1 MPYRTIGKLW
11 FTNSSGGT
19 SWCSASL
26 IMRSVIV
33 TAAHCAGRFGTST
46 FYSNWTFRPGHWGA
60 SGATSAQIAPYG
72 AWTMQAVRIATSWY
86 NGTDTGS
93 GSARNN
99 DVAVFIV
106 RKNASNQFIGNVLG
120 GWMSYGWNNY
130 SFVQSSKTGNLR
142 TAAVSTLGYPGLMD
156 SGAIMQRTDGPTYTT
171 TVGGALQLWQGSNLT
186 GGSSGGPWIVNFA
199 YATPALSGGA
209 VQGTAA
215 AKNRVIGVTSWGT
228 ADPNN
233 PKDNYSSQF
242 AQNAQF
248 PLGSYTAVV
257 NGATVNYGA
266 GNIGALLRDLCSSKP
281 AGSASTYAQ
290 LGYCAF

>member
-1 MPYRTIGKLW
+1 
-11 FTNSSGGT
+11 
-19 SWCSASL
+19 
-26 IMRSVIV
+26 
-33 TAAHCAGRFGTST
+33 
-46 FYSNWTFRPGHWGA
+46 
-60 SGATSAQIAPYG
+60 
-72 AWTMQAVRIATSWY
+72 MQTGLIATSWY

-99 DVAVFIV
+99 DLAVFIV
-106 RKNASNQFIGNVLG
+106 RKNGSGQFIGNVT
-120 GWMSYGWNNY
+120 GWMSYGWNNF
-130 SFVQSSKTGNLR
+130 SFVQSSRTGNLR
-142 TAAVSTLGYPGLMD
+142 TAAVSTLGYPALMD

-171 TVGGALQLWQGSNLT
+171 TVSGALQLWQGSNLT

-199 YATPALSGGA
+199 YNTPVLSGGA

-215 AKNRVIGVTSWGT
+215 QKNRVIGVTSWGT

-242 AQNAQF
+242 AQNTQF
-248 PLGSYTAVV
+248 PNASYTALV

-266 GNIGALLRDLCSSKP
+266 GNIGALLRDLCNLKP
-281 AGSASTYAQ
+281 AGSTSTYAQ